1 MKFKGADFEKTNFEK
16 ARTRFGAE
24 FYPSKRRAGLWRA
37 AKFRFG
43 GRCAKFYFSV
53 RWAKFY
59 QDRQRA
65 EFYLGA
71 GQTKFYL
78 GGSR

>member
-1 MKFKGADFEKTNFEK
+1 MKFKGADFEKTNFK
-16 ARTRFGAE
+16 KVRTRFSSE
-24 FYPSKRRAGLWRA
+24 FYPSKRRAKLWTA
-37 AKFRFG
+37 AKFRFD
-43 GRCAKFYFSV
+43 GRRAKFYFGV

-65 EFYLGA
+65 EFYLSA
-71 GQTKFYL
+71 GRIKFYL

>member
-16 ARTRFGAE
+16 ARRRFSAE
-24 FYPSKRRAGLWRA
+24 FYPSKRRAGLWTV

-43 GRCAKFYFSV
+43 GRRAKFYFGI
-53 RWAKFY
+53 RWAEFY

-65 EFYLGA
+65 EFYLSA
-71 GQTKFYL
+71 GRIKFYL

>member
-1 MKFKGADFEKTNFEK
+1 MKFKGADFEKTNFERM
-16 ARTRFGAE
+16 RTRFSAE
-24 FYPSKRRAGLWRA
+24 FYPSKRRAGLWTA

-43 GRCAKFYFSV
+43 GQRCAKFYFGA

-59 QDRQRA
+59 
-65 EFYLGA
+65 LGA
-71 GQTKFYL
+71 GRIKFYL